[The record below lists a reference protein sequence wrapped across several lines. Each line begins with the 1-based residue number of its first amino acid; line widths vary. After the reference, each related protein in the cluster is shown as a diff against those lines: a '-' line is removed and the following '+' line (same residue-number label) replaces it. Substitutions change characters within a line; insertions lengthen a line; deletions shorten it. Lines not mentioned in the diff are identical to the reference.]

1 MNHYISNWLLFEN
14 DEATVF
20 CLFDERI
27 CDDNAY
33 TSK

>member
-1 MNHYISNWLLFEN
+1 MNHYISNLFEN